1 MFGFLKQ
8 SNITDEEAM
17 AKFQK
22 GDTKCFDLLL
32 ERHSTGV
39 YRFIYRMIGGN
50 PTNTEDIMQEVFI
63 KVAEN
68 RMNYSKDKKFTAWL
82 YRIARNHA
90 IDFMRK
96 ESYRMHS
103 SLDKNIGND
112 EGANVTYLELVKS
125 EDKTQDEQLHSA
137 KIKKYLYEKMNG
149 LKDEYKEVF
158 ILREIEGLKFDEIA
172 AITDS
177 NVNTVKSRHR
187 YAFKELRE
195 LLLSTGFF
203 DEYKKT
209 GEVK

>member
-8 SNITDEEAM
+8 SEITDEEAM

-22 GDTKCFDLLL
+22 GNARYFDILLS
-32 ERHSTGV
+32 RHSKGV
-39 YRFIYRMIGGN
+39 YRFIYRMVGGN
-50 PTNTEDIMQEVFI
+50 SSNAEDILQEVFI

-68 RMNYSKDKKFTAWL
+68 RMNYSKDRKFTSWL
-82 YRIARNHA
+82 YRIARNHT

-96 ESYRMHS
+96 ESYRSHS
-103 SLDKNIGND
+103 SLDKNIGNED
-112 EGANVTYLELVKS
+112 GSNVTYLELVKS
-125 EDKTQDEQLHSA
+125 DDKTQEEQIHSTMVKEQL
-137 KIKKYLYEKMNG
+137 LEKMNG
-149 LKDEYKEVF
+149 LKEEYKEVF

-172 AITDS
+172 DITDS

-209 GEVK
+209 GEF

>member
-22 GDTKCFDLLL
+22 GNTKYFDLLL
-32 ERHSTGV
+32 DRHSKGV
-39 YRFIYRMIGGN
+39 YRFIYRMVRGN
-50 PTNTEDIMQEVFI
+50 SSNAEDILQEVFI

-68 RMNYSKDKKFTAWL
+68 RMNYSKDRKFTAWL
-82 YRIARNHA
+82 YRIARNHT

-103 SLDKNIGND
+103 SLDKNIGNED
-112 EGANVTYLELVKS
+112 GSNVTYLELVKS
-125 EDKTQDEQLHSA
+125 DDKTQEEQVHSTMVKEQLF
-137 KIKKYLYEKMNG
+137 EKMNG
-149 LKDEYKEVF
+149 LKEEYKEVF

-172 AITDS
+172 DITDS

-209 GEVK
+209 GEV

>member
-1 MFGFLKQ
+1 
-8 SNITDEEAM
+8 M

-22 GDTKCFDLLL
+22 GNARYFDILLS
-32 ERHSTGV
+32 RHSKGV
-39 YRFIYRMIGGN
+39 YRFIYRMVGGN
-50 PTNTEDIMQEVFI
+50 SSNAEDILQEVFI

-68 RMNYSKDKKFTAWL
+68 RMNYSKDRKFTSWL
-82 YRIARNHA
+82 YRIARNHT

-96 ESYRMHS
+96 ESYRSHS
-103 SLDKNIGND
+103 SLDKNIGNED
-112 EGANVTYLELVKS
+112 GSNVTYLELVKS
-125 EDKTQDEQLHSA
+125 DDKTQEEQIHSTMVKEQL
-137 KIKKYLYEKMNG
+137 LEKMNG
-149 LKDEYKEVF
+149 LKEEYKEVF

-172 AITDS
+172 DITDS

-209 GEVK
+209 GEF

>member
-1 MFGFLKQ
+1 
-8 SNITDEEAM
+8 M

-22 GDTKCFDLLL
+22 GNTRYFDLLL
-32 ERHSTGV
+32 GRHSKGV
-39 YRFIYRMIGGN
+39 YRFIYRMVGGN
-50 PTNTEDIMQEVFI
+50 TANAEDILQEVFI

-68 RMNYSKDKKFTAWL
+68 RMNYSKDRKFTAWL
-82 YRIARNHA
+82 YRIARNHT

-103 SLDKNIGND
+103 SLDKNIGNE
-112 EGANVTYLELVKS
+112 EGSNVTCLELVKS
-125 EDKTQDEQLHSA
+125 DDRTQEEQAHSILVKEQLF
-137 KIKKYLYEKMNG
+137 EKMNS
-149 LKDEYKEVF
+149 LKEEYKEVF

-172 AITDS
+172 EITDS

-209 GEVK
+209 GEV

>member
-1 MFGFLKQ
+1 MFEFLKQ

-22 GDTKCFDLLL
+22 GNTKYFDLLL
-32 ERHSTGV
+32 DRHSKGV
-39 YRFIYRMIGGN
+39 YRFIYRMVRGN
-50 PTNTEDIMQEVFI
+50 SSNAEDILQEVFI

-68 RMNYSKDKKFTAWL
+68 RMNYSKDRKFTAWL
-82 YRIARNHA
+82 YRIARNHT

-103 SLDKNIGND
+103 SLDKNIGNED
-112 EGANVTYLELVKS
+112 GSNVTYLELVKS
-125 EDKTQDEQLHSA
+125 DDKTQEEQVHSTMVKEQLF
-137 KIKKYLYEKMNG
+137 EKMNG
-149 LKDEYKEVF
+149 LKEEYKEVF

-172 AITDS
+172 DITDS

-209 GEVK
+209 GEV

>member
-1 MFGFLKQ
+1 MG
-8 SNITDEEAM
+8 
-17 AKFQK
+17 KFQN
-22 GDTKCFDLLL
+22 GDTSCFDLLL
-32 ERHSTGV
+32 NRHGKGV
-39 YRFIYRMIGGN
+39 YRFIYRMVSGN
-50 PTNTEDIMQEVFI
+50 TLDAEDILQEVFI

-82 YRIARNHA
+82 YRIARNHT
-90 IDFMRK
+90 IDFLRK

-112 EGANVTYLELVKS
+112 EGSNVTYLELVKS
-125 EDKTQDEQLHSA
+125 DENPQDEKLHSNMVREQ
-137 KIKKYLYEKMNG
+137 LFEKMSG

-172 AITDS
+172 VITDS

-209 GEVK
+209 GEV

>member
-1 MFGFLKQ
+1 MFGFLKK

-17 AKFQK
+17 GKFQK

-32 ERHSTGV
+32 GRHSKGV
-39 YRFIYRMIGGN
+39 YRFIYRMVGGN
-50 PTNTEDIMQEVFI
+50 IMNAEDILQEVFI
-63 KVAEN
+63 KVSEN

-82 YRIARNHA
+82 YRIARNHT
-90 IDFMRK
+90 IDFLRK

-125 EDKTQDEQLHSA
+125 DDKTQDEQVHSNMVREQ
-137 KIKKYLYEKMNG
+137 LFEKMKG
-149 LKDEYKEVF
+149 LKDEYREVF

-172 AITDS
+172 VITDS

-209 GEVK
+209 GEV